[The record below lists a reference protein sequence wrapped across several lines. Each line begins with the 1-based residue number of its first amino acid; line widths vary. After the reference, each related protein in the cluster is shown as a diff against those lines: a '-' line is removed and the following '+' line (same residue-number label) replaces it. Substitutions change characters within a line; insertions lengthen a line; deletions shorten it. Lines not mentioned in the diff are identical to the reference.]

1 MTTLAHRLHRPVPR
15 QGAARRPSRP
25 RLLGEELQ
33 YAVRDLWRSRIASI
47 FTFLLPLTFLVV
59 MGAMAGNETIRPGSP
74 VRVMQFA
81 TPAAAAMGALYGSF
95 PTVAASLAEARELGI
110 LKRVRGTPLPRGIYL
125 AGRIGAAALF
135 ALGSLV
141 LLLAVGVVVYDV
153 QLWWARIPAMLVTV
167 LMAVTCFAALGVAV
181 AGVVRSAALA
191 QSAAIAAALVL
202 SFLSG
207 LMGVGTM
214 PVWANA
220 VAGIFP
226 VKPLKDAL
234 ELQLDPWAAGNGWD
248 LSALAMLLA
257 WTLAAVAVAARTF
270 RWEPVRDHSRRS
282 AAATNAAATNAAA
295 AGADA
300 SAMAVR
306 SVQALDA
313 GRPRSLALLLAQA
326 RWGTRSALRDTG
338 WVFFAI
344 AMPWGLYVFN
354 AAIRG
359 AYVNDE
365 QPPLA
370 LQAATGMV
378 AWGAI
383 VAAMVNLPEAVARAR
398 ETGLLKRLRGTPLQT
413 VVYLGGRFTAMFG
426 LVAATA
432 VLVIGTGIAWFDVD
446 VAWRGTALAAGV
458 LLLGTASLAA
468 CGTVLVS
475 LLPSAK
481 AVTAVGLGIALPLG
495 FFSDTFAVQGIPAWM
510 QQVGDFFPLKPLANS
525 LSFALDPAGPS
536 VSWVGLA
543 VMSAWLVVAGVLA
556 LRTFRWS
563 SRG

>member
-1 MTTLAHRLHRPVPR
+1 MTTLAQRLHRPVSRP
-15 QGAARRPSRP
+15 GGVGRPSRP
-25 RLLGEELQ
+25 RLLADELA

-59 MGAMAGNETIRPGSP
+59 MGAMAGNETIRPESP
-74 VRVMQFA
+74 VRVMQFV
-81 TPAAAAMGALYGSF
+81 TPYAAVMGALYGSF
-95 PTVAASLAEARELGI
+95 PTVAASLAEARESGV
-110 LKRVRGTPLPRGIYL
+110 LKRFHGTPLPGGIYL
-125 AGRIGAAALF
+125 AGRIGAAMLF

-141 LLLAVGVVVYDV
+141 LLMAVGVLVYDV

-167 LMAVTCFAALGVAV
+167 LMAVACFAALGVAV
-181 AGVVRSAALA
+181 AGIARSAALA
-191 QSAAIAAALVL
+191 QSAAIGAALVL
-202 SFLSG
+202 SFVSG
-207 LMGVGTM
+207 LMGVGTL
-214 PVWANA
+214 PGWADA
-220 VAGIFP
+220 VAGVFP

-234 ELQLDPWAAGNGWD
+234 ELQLDPWAVGNGWD
-248 LSALAMLLA
+248 LGALAMFAA
-257 WTLAAVAVAARTF
+257 WTLAAVAVAAWTF
-270 RWEPVRDHSRRS
+270 RWEPVRDRAPRAGTANG
-282 AAATNAAATNAAA
+282 AANGAA
-295 AGADA
+295 AGVVSPDA
-300 SAMAVR
+300 VVAA
-306 SVQALDA
+306 AP
-313 GRPRSLALLLAQA
+313 GRPSSLALLTVQA
-326 RWGTRSALRDTG
+326 RWGTRAALRDTG

-359 AYVNDE
+359 AYVDDE

-383 VAAMVNLPEAVARAR
+383 VAAMVSLPEAVARAR
-398 ETGLLKRLRGTPLQT
+398 ETGVLKRLRGTPLAS
-413 VVYLGGRFTAMFG
+413 VLYLGGRFAALFG
-426 LVAATA
+426 LVVATA
-432 VLVIGTGIAWFDVD
+432 VLVIGTGVAWFDVD
-446 VAWRGTALAAGV
+446 VAGRGSLLAAGV

-468 CGTVLVS
+468 CGAVLVS

-481 AVTAVGLGIALPLG
+481 AVTAVGLGIALPLA

-510 QQVGDFFPLKPLANS
+510 QQVGGFFPLKHLANS

-543 VMSAWLVVAGVLA
+543 VMSVWLVAAGVLA